1 MMNMRELNATFFPLK
16 IFLTTRPDPT
26 WYPNFFAS
34 TRPVQSKSKKKRYTS
49 GPIWYWF
56 LPWKYFFDI
65 QIRFHDGYDN
75 WGEKVFN
82 VTVHLQRLKP
92 YIDCRIQ
99 CQQLSINC
107 EYRTREMIQVKSCVC
122 VFEMFLFTEPANHF
136 HDRTWHSGITAVF
149 LDCRR
154 TDNSPGLGLGNK
166 EIWQQSHSKECH
178 KSIIWLNKSMV
189 DKIIQICH
197 MIQNFMTKL
206 YDL

>member
-1 MMNMRELNATFFPLK
+1 MPSTDPVSPNTNQYLKEYHLADLFSTWRHVNSHQGSSLTRATCHFWHTNSFSRWLWQQRWKSLRCYGPLLK
-16 IFLTTRPDPT
+16 IF
-26 WYPNFFAS
+26 
-34 TRPVQSKSKKKRYTS
+34 
-49 GPIWYWF
+49 
-56 LPWKYFFDI
+56 
-65 QIRFHDGYDN
+65 
-75 WGEKVFN
+75 
-82 VTVHLQRLKP
+82 KP

-107 EYRTREMIQVKSCVC
+107 EYRTREMIRVKSCVC

-178 KSIIWLNKSMV
+178 KSIFWLNKSMV
-189 DKIIQICH
+189 EKSFKYAIWYKISWQSC
-197 MIQNFMTKL
+197 MIYIIAWSGQSIWT
-206 YDL
+206 